1 MRLIYLKRNISKVEK
16 NVVFILFQDYLPSNR
31 SAIVIEDFEDVEDL
45 AQYILLLDSNDRL
58 YKQYLTFKDEPLLNK
73 KLKTILD
80 SRDWVPD
87 FCSEAKLTNK
97 IKNKH
102 PQLKY
107 NSVFTGYECFLCEK
121 AHEYIKSGSK
131 IRFQANSTDY
141 RCPSPRRF
149 DTNGR
154 YSIHNE
160 AWSAEW
166 NYGKH
171 EADAMIIL
179 HNTNRTMTQKEFY
192 KFVKMTMKT
201 MPEL

>member
-1 MRLIYLKRNISKVEK
+1 MDI
-16 NVVFILFQDYLPSNR
+16 
-31 SAIVIEDFEDVEDL
+31 EDL
-45 AQYILLLDSNDRL
+45 AQYILLLDTNDKL

-73 KLKTILD
+73 KLKIILD
-80 SRDWVPD
+80 SRDWIPD
-87 FCSEAKLTNK
+87 FCSETKL
-97 IKNKH
+97 KNKLKNKT

-131 IRFQANSTDY
+131 MRFQANSADY

-149 DTNGR
+149 DTNGH
-154 YSIHNE
+154 YSIHSE

-171 EADAMIIL
+171 EANAMISL
-179 HNTNRTMTQKEFY
+179 YYTNRTMPQKEFY
-192 KFVKMTMKT
+192 KFVKKTMKT
-201 MPEL
+201 IPEL